1 MAVTRYGF
9 LDLLRQRA
17 DQPGFHIAS
26 EDGVRI
32 ELMRFQKGQTLG
44 PLSCDGEL
52 VLTCLDGTF
61 DIGDGTPVPPMTQ
74 VVVPRGE
81 SLFEPGDEVL
91 ALVTPDSEDEMRELL
106 TGSAD

>member
-1 MAVTRYGF
+1 MAVTRYGL

-32 ELMRFQKGQTLG
+32 ELMRFQEGQTLG

-81 SLFEPGDEVL
+81 NFTLECTSDGGAVQLIWAPPFAP
-91 ALVTPDSEDEMRELL
+91 AR
-106 TGSAD
+106 TG